1 VNSRPDDQ
9 INRSS
14 YESTAAGDE
23 RWTSTIRPVS
33 GWFDLHLNELWR
45 YRDLIMLFVC
55 RDFVSIYKQTIL
67 GPLWYLIQPIM
78 TTLIFTVIFGKVAKI
93 STDGLPPVMFYLSG
107 VVAWRYFAD
116 CLQNTSN
123 TFVINAHIFG
133 KVYFPRL
140 TVPLSVV
147 ISSLISFAI
156 QLALY
161 ASFWIYFYLKG
172 TAIELQLAVVLLPL
186 LVIQMA
192 ALGLGCGIVVS
203 SLTTKY
209 RDLTQL
215 VGFGVQLWMYATPV
229 VYPSSIIPEKYQWL
243 MAINPM
249 APIVEMFRYS
259 FLGVGTVS
267 FGSVA
272 TSVVMTLVIL
282 FVGVVL
288 FSRIEKSFMDTV

>member
-1 VNSRPDDQ
+1 MDNGE
-9 INRSS
+9 NKNN
-14 YESTAAGDE
+14 
-23 RWTSTIRPVS
+23 WTLTICPVS
-33 GWFDLHLNELWR
+33 GWFDIHLGELWR
-45 YRDLIMLFVC
+45 YRDLIMLFVR
-55 RDFVSIYKQTIL
+55 RDFVAIYKQTIL

-93 STDGLPPVMFYLSG
+93 PTDGLPQVMFHLSG

-116 CLQNTSN
+116 CLEKTSN
-123 TFVINAHIFG
+123 TFVSNAHIFG

-147 ISSLISFAI
+147 ISNLIAFAI
-156 QLALY
+156 QLLLFAG
-161 ASFWIYFYLKG
+161 FWVYFYSEG
-172 TAIELQLAVVLLPL
+172 TSIQLQYAALFLPL
-186 LVIQMA
+186 LTLQMA
-192 ALGLGCGIVVS
+192 FLGLGCGIIIS

-243 MAINPM
+243 MALNPM
-249 APIVEMFRYS
+249 ASIIETFRYA
-259 FLGVGTVS
+259 FLGTGTVNVS
-267 FGSVA
+267 HVV